1 MNDELSLDP
10 WKDVL
15 GIDVASER
23 LQQNLAAY
31 RDILAE
37 IAKLR
42 SLDLTD
48 VPPAIVFEPTAPYR
62 LKAKR

>member
-1 MNDELSLDP
+1 MNDQLPLDP
-10 WKDVL
+10 WKDILATGV
-15 GIDVASER
+15 DPER
-23 LQQNLAAY
+23 LIENLAAY

-48 VPPAIVFEPTAPYR
+48 VIPAVIFEPTAPYR
-62 LKAKR
+62 AGGKT

>member
-1 MNDELSLDP
+1 MNDGPPLNP

-15 GIDVASER
+15 GVDVAPER
-23 LQQNLAAY
+23 LHENLTAF

-37 IAKLR
+37 IVKLR

-48 VPPAIVFEPTAPYR
+48 VAPAVIFEPTAPYR
-62 LKAKR
+62 LKGSR

>member
-1 MNDELSLDP
+1 MKAGPTLDP

-15 GIDVASER
+15 GVDVAPER
-23 LQQNLAAY
+23 LHENLGAY

-37 IAKLR
+37 IVKLR

-48 VPPAIVFEPTAPYR
+48 VPPAVIFDPTAPYR
-62 LKAKR
+62 LKGKR